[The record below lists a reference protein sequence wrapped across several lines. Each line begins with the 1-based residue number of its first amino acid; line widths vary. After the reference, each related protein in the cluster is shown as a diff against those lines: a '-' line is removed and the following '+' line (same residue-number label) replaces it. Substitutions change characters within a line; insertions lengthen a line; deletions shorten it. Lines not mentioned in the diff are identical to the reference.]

1 MAEMYFTL
9 VINKKRTCD
18 DTNKDITLVPV
29 TYRDEVINLL
39 TERGYDLNGNKI

>member
-1 MAEMYFTL
+1 MIELYFNL

-18 DTNKDITLVPV
+18 DTNRNIKLVPV
-29 TYRDEVINLL
+29 TYVDEVISLL

>member
-1 MAEMYFTL
+1 MIELYFNL

-18 DTNKDITLVPV
+18 DTNRDITLVPI
-29 TYRDEVINLL
+29 TYIDEVISLL

>member
-1 MAEMYFTL
+1 MLELYFNL

-39 TERGYDLNGNKI
+39 NKKGYDKNGNKI

>member
-1 MAEMYFTL
+1 MLELYFNL
-9 VINKKRTCD
+9 VINNKRTCD